1 MIVYKEE
8 NPAPSI
14 TQKTC
19 PYITREFSRMKKA
32 KEKKQEK
39 QKHEDKKVFL
49 LDPLFVVWI
58 IKVFQMNGH
67 SGWLNQ
73 FNQIRKR
80 AFPSE
85 KFWTNIRRL

>member
-39 QKHEDKKVFL
+39 QKHEDKSFL
-49 LDPLFVVWI
+49 VGSSLC
-58 IKVFQMNGH
+58 
-67 SGWLNQ
+67 SLN
-73 FNQIRKR
+73 N
-80 AFPSE
+80 
-85 KFWTNIRRL
+85 

>member
-49 LDPLFVVWI
+49 LDPLFVV
-58 IKVFQMNGH
+58 
-67 SGWLNQ
+67 
-73 FNQIRKR
+73 
-80 AFPSE
+80 
-85 KFWTNIRRL
+85 